1 METQGNNPKSV
12 STKPISP
19 FPSTHSKTNHPSL
32 RSFLQR
38 GREVKGRLGRK
49 RRNAGCCNRKDLME
63 SMKKLDGES
72 EDEKVGVEKR
82 IKALQRLVPGG
93 ESLDPERLFEETAD
107 YILALEEQV
116 NAMKVL
122 ASFFDGLE
130 KEKTKVG
137 G

>member
-1 METQGNNPKSV
+1 
-12 STKPISP
+12 
-19 FPSTHSKTNHPSL
+19 
-32 RSFLQR
+32 
-38 GREVKGRLGRK
+38 
-49 RRNAGCCNRKDLME
+49 
-63 SMKKLDGES
+63 MKKLDGES

-116 NAMKVL
+116 NALKVL

-130 KEKTKVG
+130 KEKTKEKSYECWKHAYG
-137 G
+137 RLFLRML